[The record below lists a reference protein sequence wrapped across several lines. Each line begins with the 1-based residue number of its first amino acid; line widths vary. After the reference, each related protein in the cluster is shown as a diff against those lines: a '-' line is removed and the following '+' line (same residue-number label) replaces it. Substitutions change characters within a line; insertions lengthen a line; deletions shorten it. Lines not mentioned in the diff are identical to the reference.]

1 MGAMAPLP
9 ALSLFSCG
17 HVLECTVLVLAHIL
31 ISLAMAP
38 YQYVPWVGEAPL
50 SWKIYLI
57 ACAVVVGFID
67 HAGVYILKLCPWCS
81 FDVQDKIK
89 QLPVLS
95 LVVGNV
101 FYFSSLGQQF
111 GAVTAWE
118 MFGVFLA
125 AIIFPILSYTA
136 FQKRKAADADGY
148 QLMSQD
154 NAPTPKNR
162 KQVSIGS
169 LTGLNF
175 AMDSATAVWD
185 PNSTGMP
192 SSHAQFQV
200 AYTYLPFVLAH
211 SFTDVGLF
219 IFTVISWIMM
229 DADNRATLLKF
240 YGLPDAFAQEVPF

>member
-1 MGAMAPLP
+1 MAPLP
-9 ALSLFSCG
+9 ALSLFSFG

-31 ISLAMAP
+31 VSLAMAP

-50 SWKIYLI
+50 WWKMYLI
-57 ACAVVVGFID
+57 TCGVVMGFVD

-81 FDVQDKIK
+81 LDLQDKIK
-89 QLPVLS
+89 PLPLLS
-95 LVVGNV
+95 LIVGNV

-118 MFGVFLA
+118 MFGVILVVFIIA
-125 AIIFPILSYTA
+125 PAILYTA

-148 QLMSQD
+148 LLMTD
-154 NAPTPKNR
+154 ENAPTPTNR
-162 KQVSIGS
+162 KHVSIGS

-185 PNSTGMP
+185 PSSSEMPNSQ
-192 SSHAQFQV
+192 AQFQV

-211 SFTDVGLF
+211 TFTDVGVF

-240 YGLPDAFAQEVPF
+240 YGLPNAFAQEVHF

>member
-1 MGAMAPLP
+1 MAPLP

-17 HVLECTVLVLAHIL
+17 HVLECTVLILAHIL
-31 ISLAMAP
+31 IGLATAP

-50 SWKIYLI
+50 EWKMYLI
-57 ACAVVVGFID
+57 ACAIVVGFVD
-67 HAGVYILKLCPWCS
+67 HAGVYILKLCPWFS
-81 FDVQDKIK
+81 LDLQDKIK

-118 MFGVFLA
+118 MFGVIFVVF
-125 AIIFPILSYTA
+125 IILPVLLYTA
-136 FQKRKAADADGY
+136 FQKRKATDADGY
-148 QLMSQD
+148 LLMSED
-154 NAPTPKNR
+154 NAPTPTIGKHA
-162 KQVSIGS
+162 SIGS

-185 PNSTGMP
+185 PNSTVIP
-192 SSHAQFQV
+192 SSQAQFQV

-211 SFTDVGLF
+211 SFTDLGLL
-219 IFTVISWIMM
+219 IFCVISWIMM

-240 YGLPDAFAQEVPF
+240 YGFPAAFAQGVHF